1 MAVYNYC
8 YTLYVGVMKVRKL
21 VKGRRSMIYCWYR
34 YCAYS
39 LKDFRE
45 AEQKAYEKD
54 LERER
59 LTGVRSPFIDF
70 YEERYLTKQ
79 NGCL

>member
-1 MAVYNYC
+1 
-8 YTLYVGVMKVRKL
+8 MKVRKL
-21 VKGRRSMIYCWYR
+21 VKSRRSMIYRWYR

-39 LKDFRE
+39 IKDFRE

-79 NGCL
+79 KGGV